1 MSSEFPRNVEIS
13 NRMNQNRLKTDLGII
28 GAEVVKTAKIW
39 LSYPILLFFWAIFP
53 LLWVIPYVFQGKALV
68 GSMSSAP
75 FAQLTGTTNY
85 MAFVLIGAMV
95 STYIFSGLWGVGN
108 SLREETYWGT
118 LEYIIASPT
127 SLLVV
132 LIGKTLAEFLYATV
146 MVTFQ
151 ATLATI
157 FFGIDLTFGKL
168 FPLMMIIVL
177 LLIGFYGFA
186 IAFAGF
192 TLLIKEAHGWVHT
205 LEWVFYLFSPIRYP
219 VEVNVITKTLSAFVP
234 LTYALVA
241 IRAIVLM
248 NKNVI
253 NLWQT
258 LLILLAMDFI
268 LIVGGYILFNRLEYR
283 TKKAGTI
290 AQY

>member
-1 MSSEFPRNVEIS
+1 
-13 NRMNQNRLKTDLGII
+13 MNQNRLKTDLGII
-28 GAEVVKTAKIW
+28 GDEVAKSAKIW
-39 LSYPILLFFWAIFP
+39 MSYKILLFFWAVFP
-53 LLWVIPYVFQGKALV
+53 LIWVVPYVFQGKALV
-68 GSMSSAP
+68 GGFSSVP
-75 FAQLTGTTNY
+75 FSKLAGTENY
-85 MAFVLIGAMV
+85 IAFVLIGAMV

-118 LEYIIASPT
+118 LEYIIASPS
-127 SLLVV
+127 SLLIV
-132 LIGKTLAEFLYATV
+132 LIGKTVAEFLYATV

-151 ATLATI
+151 AILATL
-157 FFGIDLTFGKL
+157 FLGINLTFGKF

-177 LLIGFYGFA
+177 LLVGFYGFA

-192 TLLIKEAHGWVHT
+192 TLLIKEVHGWVHT

-219 VEVNVITKTLSAFVP
+219 VEVNAITKAVSVFIP

-248 NKNVI
+248 NKNVV

-258 LLILLAMDFI
+258 LLILGGMDVI
-268 LIVGGYILFNRLEYR
+268 LIVGGYFLFRNLEYR
-283 TKKAGTI
+283 TKKSGTM

>member
-1 MSSEFPRNVEIS
+1 MRW
-13 NRMNQNRLKTDLGII
+13 NRLKADFAII
-28 GAEVVKTAKIW
+28 GAEVRKTAKIW
-39 LSYPILLFFWAIFP
+39 FAYKILMFFWAIFP
-53 LLWVIPYVFQGKALV
+53 LIWVIPYVFQGKALV
-68 GSMSSAP
+68 GSMSSGP
-75 FAQLTGTTNY
+75 FAQLTGTENY

-146 MVTFQ
+146 MVIFQ
-151 ATLATI
+151 ATLATL
-157 FFGIDLTFGKL
+157 FFGIDITLGKL

-177 LLIGFYGFA
+177 LVIGFYGFA

-192 TLLIKEAHGWVHT
+192 TLLIKEVHGWVHT
-205 LEWVFYLFSPIRYP
+205 LEWVFFLFSPIRYP
-219 VEVNVITKTLSAFVP
+219 VEVNAITKLVSAFIP

-241 IRAIVLM
+241 IRAIILL
-248 NKNVI
+248 NKSAI
-253 NLWQT
+253 NLWQI
-258 LLILLAMDFI
+258 LIILGIMDLILIA
-268 LIVGGYILFNRLEYR
+268 GGYLLFTRLEYR
-283 TKKAGTI
+283 TKKAGTMS
-290 AQY
+290 QY